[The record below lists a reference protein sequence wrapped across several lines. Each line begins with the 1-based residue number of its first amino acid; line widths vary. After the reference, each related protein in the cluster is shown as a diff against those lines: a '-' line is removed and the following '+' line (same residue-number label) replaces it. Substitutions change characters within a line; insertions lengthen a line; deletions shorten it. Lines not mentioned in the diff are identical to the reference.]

1 MSSCQHSTPCVL
13 EGESIQARTIVI
25 DSPDQLLPPHHLII
39 TPSLFS
45 LRYLSFLYQHP
56 PSSDLI
62 HCRPSKTPQPHTFHD
77 LDQFHPTPFI
87 EPSTIKYINCTS
99 NNSHSSNTM
108 GTAPRQ
114 QLASRAARR
123 KQPKQREQ
131 LKRTYKIPRSLKKAI
146 KKNLIKIVKQ
156 RERKVRDEEVS
167 TFISRGNPSLFF
179 VLIQRLLL
187 QTSC

>member
-1 MSSCQHSTPCVL
+1 
-13 EGESIQARTIVI
+13 
-25 DSPDQLLPPHHLII
+25 
-39 TPSLFS
+39 
-45 LRYLSFLYQHP
+45 
-56 PSSDLI
+56 
-62 HCRPSKTPQPHTFHD
+62 
-77 LDQFHPTPFI
+77 
-87 EPSTIKYINCTS
+87 
-99 NNSHSSNTM
+99 M